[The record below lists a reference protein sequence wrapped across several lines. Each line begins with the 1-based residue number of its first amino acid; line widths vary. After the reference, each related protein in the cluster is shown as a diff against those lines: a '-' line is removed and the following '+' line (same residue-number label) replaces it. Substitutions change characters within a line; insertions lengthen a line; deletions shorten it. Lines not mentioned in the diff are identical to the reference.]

1 MKIAVSSTIGSGLTE
16 LSAFDNA
23 LYKSG
28 VGDHNIVHLSSVIP
42 LGAHISR
49 KCVDLNDQFQGDRVY
64 GVYAK
69 KSTDTRGMSV
79 SAGLGWVTT
88 TDNPTWGLFVEHV
101 GHTEKEIIE
110 QIENSLTSMM
120 RYRDAYTWSNI
131 EHQIITATCEKE
143 PICALALAVYQ
154 RESW

>member
-1 MKIAVSSTIGSGLTE
+1 MEIAVSSTTGLGLTE

-23 LYKSG
+23 LFNLG

-42 LGAHISR
+42 LHAVITR
-49 KCVDLNDQFQGDRVY
+49 TPIDLNGQFQGDRIY

-69 KSTDTRGMSV
+69 RSTDTRGMSV
-79 SAGLGWVTT
+79 AAGLGWVTT
-88 TDNPTWGLFVEHV
+88 KTDPAWGLFVEHV
-101 GHTEKEIIE
+101 GHTESEIIE

-120 RYRDAYTWSNI
+120 QYRNEYTWSAI
-131 EHQIITATCEKE
+131 ESEVVTATCEE
-143 PICALALAVYQ
+143 TPVCALALAVYQ